1 MPPDPLPPES
11 RIGAA
16 RDELFAEHQHLR
28 ALGRPLTAVEQAR
41 LDALARG
48 VTLIGQGLEVLG
60 WRRPLDAD
68 AAPGIV
74 GRDGA
79 WALSAPG
86 LEGELRLDA
95 ANGRL
100 SLDLFTAPTTAAGER
115 RFEASVASEPG
126 VAIRPGQSLV
136 AAVGQDEAGRTATGT
151 VQLAVASATEASVT
165 LLLDTSLGALVGGRS
180 IVAAA
185 RWQREALR
193 TIRLEVVRENGVPA
207 LPVWND
213 PAGPTESVESALAA
227 AGIAAVLSDGQG
239 LIPTPASGWDESQ
252 LHGLMTSFAAS
263 QTNQRDWQL
272 HLLLLGAC
280 RDPRVFGIM
289 FDAGISDA
297 NGLPRQGA
305 AVFTTPIATHPAGV
319 ARKTVQT
326 VVHEL
331 GHALNLAHRFEAE
344 VARVDSTSFMNYDWR
359 YLGGNQRDR
368 FWHDFHWTFDDDEL
382 AFLHHG
388 PWPSVVP
395 GGQPFHSVRY
405 WRPADVAA
413 LPFQPIE
420 PSSGLALRL
429 VPPAAGTVFA
439 YAQPVY
445 LTVALVNESGAPRDI
460 PSFYIDPKA
469 GYLQIFVRRLDGA
482 DRGPQDAFPDPATF
496 ADRRAATGPAASFAP
511 RGAAAFQPIVLRD
524 YELDAADPAL
534 DQLPDGASISA
545 NLNLTFGSAGF
556 SFAEPGS
563 YEITAVLILSDATRG
578 TDTVT
583 ISDPVAIRI
592 SFPHT
597 PDEERD
603 AQLLLT
609 RDVGAWLALGG
620 SDVLSDAGAAVEAVR
635 KRRMGRRRKV
645 TDATVAYIVRAE
657 AINASRDFVTYDDGD
672 FSVRRSNPDKAA
684 RLLDRLEDEALESF
698 DPSTRAATRRL
709 AQRMERGGAPR

>member
-1 MPPDPLPPES
+1 MPPDPLTPES

-28 ALGRPLTAVEQAR
+28 ALGRPLTAAEQAR

-48 VTLIGQGLEVLG
+48 VTLIGEGLQALG
-60 WRRPLDAD
+60 WQRPPDAD

-95 ANGRL
+95 AGGRL
-100 SLDLFTAPTTAAGER
+100 SLDVFTAPPAAGGQR
-115 RFEASVASEPG
+115 RFEASVASAPG
-126 VAIRPGQSLV
+126 VALRPGQALV

-151 VQLAVASATEASVT
+151 VQLAMVSATEASVT
-165 LLLDTSLGALVGGRS
+165 LRLDAPLGALIGGRA

-193 TIRLEVVRENGVPA
+193 SVRLEVVRESGVPA
-207 LPVWND
+207 LPVWHD

-227 AGIAAVLSDGQG
+227 AGVAAVLSDGQG
-239 LIPTPASGWDESQ
+239 PIPTPASGWDESQ
-252 LHGLMTSFAAS
+252 LHGLMTRFAAA
-263 QTNQRDWQL
+263 QTSQRDWQL

-289 FDAGISDA
+289 FDAGIDDL

-305 AVFTTPIATHPAGV
+305 AVFTAPIAGHPAGPE
-319 ARKTVQT
+319 RKTVQT

-344 VARVDSTSFMNYDWR
+344 VARTDSTSFMNYDWR

-368 FWHDFHWTFDDDEL
+368 FWRDFRWTFDDDEL

-388 PWPSVVP
+388 PWPAVVP

-405 WRPADVAA
+405 WRPSDVAA
-413 LPFQPIE
+413 LPFQPTE

-429 VPPAAGTVFA
+429 VPPPAGTVFSF
-439 YAQPVY
+439 AQPVY
-445 LTVALVNESGAPRDI
+445 LSVALTNQSGAPRDI
-460 PSFYIDPKA
+460 PSFYLDPKA

-482 DRGPQDAFPDPATF
+482 DRGPLDAFPDPATL
-496 ADRRAATGPAASFAP
+496 ADRRAAGGPVAAFAP
-511 RGAAAFQPIVLRD
+511 RGATLFQPIVLRD

-534 DQLPDGASISA
+534 DRLPDGASISA
-545 NLNLTFGSAGF
+545 NLNLTFGASGF
-556 SFAEPGS
+556 SFADPGS
-563 YEITAVLILSDATRG
+563 YEITAVLIMQDAARG
-578 TDTVT
+578 VDTVT

-620 SDVLSDAGAAVEAVR
+620 SDVLADAGAAVEAVR

-645 TDATVAYIVRAE
+645 VDATVAYIVRAE
-657 AINASRDFVTYDDGD
+657 AINASRDFVTYEDGD
-672 FSVRRSNPDKAA
+672 FAVRRSDPEKAA
-684 RLLDRLEDEALESF
+684 RLLDRLGDEALESF

-709 AQRMERGGAPR
+709 AQRVERGG